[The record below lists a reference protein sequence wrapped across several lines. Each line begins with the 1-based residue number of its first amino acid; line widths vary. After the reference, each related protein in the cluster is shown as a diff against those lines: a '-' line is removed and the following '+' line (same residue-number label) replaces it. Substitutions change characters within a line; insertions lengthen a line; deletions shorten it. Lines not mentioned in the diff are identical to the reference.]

1 MVDRHEQAAPSRWAT
16 IAVMRLNNVIEWTT
30 ASGTKACVK
39 PRVLSIV
46 IAGAVEVQRLILVV
60 GVTVLTVFVTH
71 GIAVAAFIRVQVI
84 EDNAARHNTGLLQP
98 FGGFLNFGQG

>member
-39 PRVLSIV
+39 PSVLSIV
-46 IAGAVEVQRLILVV
+46 IAGAVEVQRLILVI
-60 GVTVLTVFVTH
+60 GVTVLAVFVTH
-71 GIAVAAFIRVQVI
+71 AIAVTAFIRVQVI
-84 EDNAARHNTGLLQP
+84 EDNAARHDTGLLQP